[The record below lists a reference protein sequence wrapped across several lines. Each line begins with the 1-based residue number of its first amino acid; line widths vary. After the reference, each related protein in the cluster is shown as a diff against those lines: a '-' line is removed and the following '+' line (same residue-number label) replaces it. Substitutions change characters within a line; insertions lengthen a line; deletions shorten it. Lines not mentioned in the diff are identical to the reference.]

1 MDVPRDGAAVPSG
14 ESGRVDGVDR
24 LLAGRYRV
32 VARLGR
38 GGMGVVWRAVDE
50 VLGREVAV
58 KELRTFTDAHGP
70 ELADLRLRMQ
80 REARAAARVRHPG
93 VVAVHD
99 IAEVDGRPL
108 IVMELIDGPSLD
120 DVLTERG
127 PIDPRE
133 AAGIGA
139 KVMEA
144 LAAAHAVGVLHR
156 DVKPGNI
163 LLDRSG
169 RVVLTDFG
177 IATMDDPG
185 DGSATHLTRSGELI
199 GSLDYLAP
207 ERAQGADPG
216 PASDVWALGATLYA
230 AVEGTSPF
238 RRTSTYSTLT
248 AIVSE
253 PLPEPGRAGRLG
265 PVLRQ
270 LMEKRPELRP
280 DAGRARGMLETVARG
295 AGTDTP
301 TAVLRGS
308 YGVVGDG
315 AFGVPPGGSALAGA
329 GSGDPEGVTGP
340 GGAGLEGSGSA
351 RDGEPGADA
360 GELTGAEEGS
370 GVGDAAGKG
379 AGAGG
384 SAGQDAGDEGAAG
397 RGAGTGGAAG
407 KGSGSAASEARVGQ
421 GVGSAEASDSVEA
434 GFGGAVPGGGGRS
447 GPGFGGG
454 TPGGDGRSEAEFGGA
469 ARGGGGSGPGFSGG
483 TPDSGGRSEAV
494 FDGAAPGSDGRS
506 EPSLGGVAPDRAGP
520 SEPGPGSAAPSN
532 ASPSQQPR
540 AQAAAAGS
548 ADGPRPEDAPAPGA
562 PHNPW
567 ASAYQSETA
576 AGSEAAA
583 QHPASSGEFGAAQ
596 RNPGAPGQPSSAT
609 PGAYSAPW
617 AAAHPQG
624 PGSTAPSPAVPQGF
638 GPPLAPAPHTS
649 APTGPI
655 APATSPRRKARIL
668 IAAVASAV
676 VLIGAGV
683 AYALHNAH
691 DNEADTRP
699 SVASAPASAVSSP
712 TGHTDAGRSGA
723 PKPTGQNDEKTPDPA
738 GTQGKHSEPTP
749 SAPGS
754 ASAPGKPTAG
764 SGAGGSKGGSGSG
777 SSTGSS
783 SSPSP
788 AAACQAIG
796 GGKYNCQVWRSAK
809 SYTASGTGVG
819 VLGSGTNYFFCQQ
832 DLGRRETYGQWTN
845 TWWAKTDDDSG
856 NTNVYVS
863 AVYLKGGDNDEP
875 VPGLPVC

>member
-1 MDVPRDGAAVPSG
+1 MPSG

-120 DVLTERG
+120 DVLSERG

-253 PLPEPGRAGRLG
+253 PLPEPRRAGRLG

-308 YGVVGDG
+308 YGVVGGG
-315 AFGVPPGGSALAGA
+315 AFGVPLGGSALTGA

-351 RDGEPGADA
+351 RGGEPGADA

-370 GVGDAAGKG
+370 GVGAAAGMG

-384 SAGQDAGDEGAAG
+384 SAGQGAGGEGAAE

-421 GVGSAEASDSVEA
+421 GVGAAEASDSAET

-454 TPGGDGRSEAEFGGA
+454 APDG
-469 ARGGGGSGPGFSGG
+469 
-483 TPDSGGRSEAV
+483 
-494 FDGAAPGSDGRS
+494 DGRS

-520 SEPGPGSAAPSN
+520 SEPGPGSAAPSS
-532 ASPSQQPR
+532 AGPSQQPR
-540 AQAAAAGS
+540 AQAAVAGS
-548 ADGPRPEDAPAPGA
+548 ADGSRPEGTPAPGS
-562 PHNPW
+562 PQNPW

-576 AGSEAAA
+576 AGSKAAA
-583 QHPASSGEFGAAQ
+583 QHPGSSGEFGAAEW
-596 RNPGAPGQPSSAT
+596 NPGAPGQPSSAT
-609 PGAYSAPW
+609 PPAYSAPW
-617 AAAHPQG
+617 SPAHPQG

-655 APATSPRRKARIL
+655 GPATPPRRKARIL

-712 TGHTDAGRSGA
+712 AGHTDAGRSGA
-723 PKPTGQNDEKTPDPA
+723 PKPTGQNEEKTPDPA

-749 SAPGS
+749 SERGSGS
-754 ASAPGKPTAG
+754 APVKPTAG
-764 SGAGGSKGGSGSG
+764 SSAGGSKGGSGSG
-777 SSTGSS
+777 GSTGSS

-788 AAACQAIG
+788 AAACQGIG

-809 SYTASGTGVG
+809 SYTASGNEVG

-832 DLGRRETYGQWTN
+832 NLGRRETYGQWTN

>member
-1 MDVPRDGAAVPSG
+1 MPSG

-120 DVLTERG
+120 DVLSERG

-163 LLDRSG
+163 LLDRAG

-253 PLPEPGRAGRLG
+253 PLPEPRRAGRLG

-270 LMEKRPELRP
+270 LMQKRAELRP
-280 DAGRARGMLETVARG
+280 GADLARGLLEEVAG
-295 AGTDTP
+295 APGVDLP
-301 TAVLRGS
+301 TAVLRGTAGGGG
-308 YGVVGDG
+308 GVP
-315 AFGVPPGGSALAGA
+315 AVPPGFGI
-329 GSGDPEGVTGP
+329 D
-340 GGAGLEGSGSA
+340 
-351 RDGEPGADA
+351 EP
-360 GELTGAEEGS
+360 T
-370 GVGDAAGKG
+370 
-379 AGAGG
+379 
-384 SAGQDAGDEGAAG
+384 
-397 RGAGTGGAAG
+397 
-407 KGSGSAASEARVGQ
+407 
-421 GVGSAEASDSVEA
+421 
-434 GFGGAVPGGGGRS
+434 
-447 GPGFGGG
+447 
-454 TPGGDGRSEAEFGGA
+454 
-469 ARGGGGSGPGFSGG
+469 GGSGPRARADGSSEEAGPETAGADASGW
-483 TPDSGGRSEAV
+483 SGSGRATSGSAGPLGAPAYEADAV
-494 FDGAAPGSDGRS
+494 GVPGPGAATPAPSQPLEASTYRPAAAKPYGSGDQG
-506 EPSLGGVAPDRAGP
+506 
-520 SEPGPGSAAPSN
+520 PGPGSSERPS
-532 ASPSQQPR
+532 
-540 AQAAAAGS
+540 AGIL
-548 ADGPRPEDAPAPGA
+548 PL
-562 PHNPW
+562 
-567 ASAYQSETA
+567 T
-576 AGSEAAA
+576 
-583 QHPASSGEFGAAQ
+583 
-596 RNPGAPGQPSSAT
+596 
-609 PGAYSAPW
+609 
-617 AAAHPQG
+617 
-624 PGSTAPSPAVPQGF
+624 STAPPASVPQGF
-638 GPPLAPAPHTS
+638 GPPIPFVASVPQPS
-649 APTGPI
+649 APTGPM
-655 APATSPRRKARIL
+655 TSPTAPRSKRKARVL
-668 IAAVASAV
+668 IAAAAVAAV
-676 VLIGAGV
+676 LAGAGV
-683 AYALHNAH
+683 VVTRMV
-691 DNEADTRP
+691 DSGDTTVTSQP
-699 SVASAPASAVSSP
+699 SDSPSDGAGGGVGPASPDGRKDTHPSA
-712 TGHTDAGRSGA
+712 DA
-723 PKPTGQNDEKTPDPA
+723 KPTGQGDDGTRAPTRQHTGKGKSTAAEQDPIVA
-738 GTQGKHSEPTP
+738 P
-749 SAPGS
+749 SKS
-754 ASAPGKPTAG
+754 TS
-764 SGAGGSKGGSGSG
+764 SGGGSTGGGAPT
-777 SSTGSS
+777 TGGASPS
-783 SSPSP
+783 SSPASV
-788 AAACQAIG
+788 CRSIG

-809 SYTASGTGVG
+809 SYTASGTEVG
-819 VLGSGTNYFFCQQ
+819 VLGAGTNYFFCQQ
-832 DLGRRETYGQWTN
+832 NLGRRETYGQWTN
-845 TWWAKTDDDSG
+845 VWWAKTDDDSG

-863 AVYLKGGDNDEP
+863 DVYLKGGDNDEP
-875 VPGLPVC
+875 IPGLPVC

>member
-1 MDVPRDGAAVPSG
+1 MPSG

-24 LLAGRYRV
+24 LLAGRYHV

-120 DVLTERG
+120 DVLGERG

-253 PLPEPGRAGRLG
+253 PLPEPRRAGRLG

-270 LMEKRPELRP
+270 LMEKRAELRP
-280 DAGRARGMLETVARG
+280 GADVARG
-295 AGTDTP
+295 LLEEVAGAPGVDLP
-301 TAVLRGS
+301 TAVLRGTGG
-308 YGVVGDG
+308 GVP
-315 AFGVPPGGSALAGA
+315 AVPPGFGAVGARGSAGA
-329 GSGDPEGVTGP
+329 GAGVPEPEESTEARAAGVGASGADR
-340 GGAGLEGSGSA
+340 GGADLDTGAGVREADAAEPTESGQGLGAVQHAAPTGQGFGADEPAGGSG
-351 RDGEPGADA
+351 P
-360 GELTGAEEGS
+360 
-370 GVGDAAGKG
+370 G

-384 SAGQDAGDEGAAG
+384 SPEEAGPETAGVDASGRSGSGGPTSGSVRRLGASASGEGAAG
-397 RGAGTGGAAG
+397 LPGPEGATPWSPRPLEASTYRSAAAG
-407 KGSGSAASEARVGQ
+407 PYGSGDQ
-421 GVGSAEASDSVEA
+421 D
-434 GFGGAVPGGGGRS
+434 P
-447 GPGFGGG
+447 
-454 TPGGDGRSEAEFGGA
+454 
-469 ARGGGGSGPGFSGG
+469 GPGFSER
-483 TPDSGGRSEAV
+483 PS
-494 FDGAAPGSDGRS
+494 SDTL
-506 EPSLGGVAPDRAGP
+506 PPT
-520 SEPGPGSAAPSN
+520 
-532 ASPSQQPR
+532 SPSPPT
-540 AQAAAAGS
+540 S
-548 ADGPRPEDAPAPGA
+548 
-562 PHNPW
+562 
-567 ASAYQSETA
+567 
-576 AGSEAAA
+576 
-583 QHPASSGEFGAAQ
+583 
-596 RNPGAPGQPSSAT
+596 
-609 PGAYSAPW
+609 
-617 AAAHPQG
+617 
-624 PGSTAPSPAVPQGF
+624 VPQGF
-638 GPPLAPAPHTS
+638 GPPLAFVASAPQPS
-649 APTGPI
+649 PPTGPM
-655 APATSPRRKARIL
+655 AGPTTPRRKARIL
-668 IAAVASAV
+668 MAAAVVAAV
-676 VLIGAGV
+676 LAGAGV
-683 AYALHNAH
+683 VVARMANSG
-691 DNEADTRP
+691 DTTVTSQP
-699 SVASAPASAVSSP
+699 SDSPPAGAGVGPASP
-712 TGHTDAGRSGA
+712 TGRTDAHRSAG
-723 PKPTGQNDEKTPDPA
+723 PKPTGQGDD
-738 GTQGKHSEPTP
+738 GTQAPTEQHTGKGKSTAPGQAPTAAP
-749 SAPGS
+749 SKSTSSGGGSTGGSAPTTGG
-754 ASAPGKPTAG
+754 ASP
-764 SGAGGSKGGSGSG
+764 
-777 SSTGSS
+777 S
-783 SSPSP
+783 SSPVS
-788 AAACQAIG
+788 ACQSIG

-809 SYTASGTGVG
+809 SYTASGTEVG
-819 VLGSGTNYFFCQQ
+819 VLGAGTNYFFCQEN
-832 DLGRRETYGQWTN
+832 LGRRETYGQWTN
-845 TWWAKTDDDSG
+845 TWWARTDDDSG

-863 AVYLKGGDNDEP
+863 DVYLKGGDNDEP